1 MLPACLSYSFN
12 IMTISRINT
21 EDFLNI
27 FLNDIP
33 MMDVRAAIEVNKGA
47 FPMSV
52 NHPLLD
58 DEQRHEIGIRYKQA
72 GEQEA
77 IALGLKLFTP
87 DIKAERMASWQAF
100 CESNPEGYLFCFRGG
115 LRSRTTQGWL
125 ADAGTDYPLVT
136 GGYKA
141 MRRFLI
147 DELDNSI
154 SSLRMINICGPTGSG
169 KTRVLQHINNMLDF
183 EGLALH
189 RGSAFGRNMHDLQ
202 PTNIDWE
209 NAVSV
214 AMLKHRHRQ
223 AGKPLFVEDEGRM
236 IGRVVMADNLANAMT
251 GNELALVEEPLER
264 RVAMTV
270 EDYITVPWQEYKAE
284 FGEQAAEKFSDYWL
298 GSLARIQR
306 RLGGERYK
314 VLAELFKIS
323 LHDLFSAND
332 SSGFSEGI
340 EVLLSDYYDPM
351 YNYQFTKRKGKVIFK
366 GSGADIIEWANSF

>member
-1 MLPACLSYSFN
+1 
-12 IMTISRINT
+12 MTKSRSNT
-21 EDFLNI
+21 EDFLNL

-58 DEQRHEIGIRYKQA
+58 DEQRHEIGIRYKEA

-77 IALGLKLFTP
+77 IVLGLQLFTP
-87 DIKAERMASWQAF
+87 AIKAERLALWQTF
-100 CESNPEGYLFCFRGG
+100 CESNPDGYLFCFRGG

-125 ADAGTDYPLVT
+125 SDAGIDYPLVT

-147 DELDNSI
+147 DELDSSI
-154 SSLRMINICGPTGSG
+154 KSLRMINICGPTGSG
-169 KTRVLQHINNMLDF
+169 KTRVLQHINHMLDF
-183 EGLALH
+183 EGLAHH

-214 AMLKHRHRQ
+214 AMLKHRYRQ
-223 AGKPLFVEDEGRM
+223 VGKPLFVEDEGRM

-251 GNELALVEEPLER
+251 GNELALVEEALER

-270 EDYITVPWQEYKAE
+270 EDYITIPWQEYKAE
-284 FGEQAAEKFSDYWL
+284 FGEQAAQKFSDYWL
-298 GSLARIQR
+298 DSLARIQK

-314 VLAELFKIS
+314 ILKALFEGALK
-323 LHDLFSAND
+323 DLFSDEDCN
-332 SSGFSEGI
+332 GFAEGI

-351 YNYQFTKRKGKVIFK
+351 YNYQFSKRQGKVIFK
-366 GSGADIIEWANSF
+366 GSADDIIEWANSF

>member
-1 MLPACLSYSFN
+1 
-12 IMTISRINT
+12 MTISRINT
-21 EDFLNI
+21 EDFLKL

-33 MMDVRAAIEVNKGA
+33 MMDVRAAIEVGKGA

-100 CESNPEGYLFCFRGG
+100 CESNPRGYLFCFRGG

-125 ADAGTDYPLVT
+125 ADAGIDYPLVT

-147 DELDNSI
+147 DQLDENI
-154 SSLRMINICGPTGSG
+154 ESLRLINICGPTGSG

-183 EGLALH
+183 EGLAQH
-189 RGSAFGRNMHDLQ
+189 RGSAFGRNMHDTQ

-223 AGKPLFVEDEGRM
+223 AGKPLFVEDEGRL
-236 IGRVVMADNLANAMT
+236 IGRVVMPDNLANSMT
-251 GNELALVEEPLER
+251 RNELAVLEEPLES

-270 EDYITVPWQEYKAE
+270 EDYIAIPWQAYKAE
-284 FGEQAAEKFSDYWL
+284 FGEQAAQKFSDYWL
-298 GSLARIQR
+298 GSLARIQK

-314 VLAELFKIS
+314 ILKQRFDGALKN
-323 LHDLFSAND
+323 LFSDDDCTDFA
-332 SSGFSEGI
+332 EGI

-351 YNYQFTKRKGKVIFK
+351 YNYQFSKRQGKVIFK
-366 GSGADIIEWANSF
+366 GSSIDIIEWANSF